1 MVTFVLTTYALVTFV
16 HISNISAVTGPILT
30 KLFGPNFFGVII
42 FVDQNVLGQNFFKT
56 QNFIRAQSF
65 QTRDFIGPEKNFELK
80 FPSYPKLSQTNNFFK
95 PQIFEPNFSLTF
107 FLDQNFLDPQFILAL
122 NFFFFKFFFNPN
134 FFSRSKIFLV
144 QKFLDQTFY
153 WVQKKCWTKIF
164 SDQNFFRP
172 KFFGTKFFVKN
183 FFLTQIFFPS

>member
-16 HISNISAVTGPILT
+16 HISNSTFTGPILT
-30 KLFGPNFFGVII
+30 QFFWTK
-42 FVDQNVLGQNFFKT
+42 FFKT

-107 FLDQNFLDPQFILAL
+107 FSDQNFLDPQFILAL
-122 NFFFFKFFFNPN
+122 NFFFFKFFLNPN
-134 FFSRSKIFLV
+134 FFSRSEIFLV

-153 WVQKKCWTKIF
+153 WVQKKC
-164 SDQNFFRP
+164 
-172 KFFGTKFFVKN
+172 
-183 FFLTQIFFPS
+183 

>member
-1 MVTFVLTTYALVTFV
+1 MSISGIFLLLLCRFWANFKGRILGPYANCHLSRQHLSNQEYLKKILTQNFWTKIFFKSKLVLTTNFTWINLV
-16 HISNISAVTGPILT
+16 
-30 KLFGPNFFGVII
+30 
-42 FVDQNVLGQNFFKT
+42 
-56 QNFIRAQSF
+56 
-65 QTRDFIGPEKNFELK
+65 
-80 FPSYPKLSQTNNFFK
+80 
-95 PQIFEPNFSLTF
+95 LTF
-107 FLDQNFLDPQFILAL
+107 FSDQNFLDPQFILAL

-172 KFFGTKFFVKN
+172 KFFGTKFFVKI
-183 FFLTQIFFPS
+183 FFLTQIFFSKLNTLDLVLLFTLLMLFLML